1 MIEIAS
7 TKNLGKKNLLLLL
20 SPLSPYAC
28 VQEQYAIFCVEVWYS
43 VPVSQLSV
51 GLGNEAGLD
60 YVHKIKPS
68 WHSPGHGAEDLCP
81 TKVGD
86 VFL

>member
-7 TKNLGKKNLLLLL
+7 TKNLGKKNLFLLL
-20 SPLSPYAC
+20 SPLSPYA
-28 VQEQYAIFCVEVWYS
+28 CVEVWYS

-81 TKVGD
+81 TKVGV